1 MAMLLGPSA
10 RVLALL
16 LMATATGAAET
27 KAATKE
33 YGSACSS
40 SLECG
45 SSAPFCQIYLTDR
58 SMLIA
63 QSKKQKKSSADDY
76 LNVKPTAHGFCTECK
91 SDCDCGVGEFC
102 AVDTEGEGIS
112 VGKHAKLSAENTPAA
127 ASELKQDHKDEFEAV
142 SKAFEGMKLRS
153 KCMKMKIMMR
163 AEPLHYF
170 YPVCRG
176 SEHLIRCSDPLHTG

>member
-1 MAMLLGPSA
+1 MAMLLGPRA
-10 RVLALL
+10 RVLETLLALL
-16 LMATATGAAET
+16 LMATATGAAVT
-27 KAATKE
+27 NKV
-33 YGSACSS
+33 YGSKCSS

-112 VGKHAKLSAENTPAA
+112 VGKHAKLSAPVDASSDATAAPRPSIARWARDACVLLLRFPSAA
-127 ASELKQDHKDEFEAV
+127 AQRDA
-142 SKAFEGMKLRS
+142 
-153 KCMKMKIMMR
+153 
-163 AEPLHYF
+163 
-170 YPVCRG
+170 G
-176 SEHLIRCSDPLHTG
+176 SGGDGGLCGGGRW